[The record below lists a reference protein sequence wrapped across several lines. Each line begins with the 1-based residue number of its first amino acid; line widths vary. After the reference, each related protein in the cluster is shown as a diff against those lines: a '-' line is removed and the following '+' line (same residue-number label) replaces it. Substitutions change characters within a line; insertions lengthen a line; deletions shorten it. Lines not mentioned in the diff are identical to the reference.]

1 MASPEGDPALTDIL
15 THMTSVRPG
24 VDLTVLDMSWWRDP
38 PPPSSKVDFWVTIA
52 NQGDA
57 DAPDYFG
64 VEIYI
69 KQGENATPPE
79 GPWDH
84 DQGYCLNGCYTLRPN
99 YVHLVAYLNQ
109 GDTTTVHYSGSDLTF
124 TDRTT
129 YTVCAQVDMAFDAP
143 EFDLWWG
150 RYPEMDETN
159 NIWCETV
166 VANGMW
172 QAYLPIINKGY

>member
-1 MASPEGDPALTDIL
+1 
-15 THMTSVRPG
+15 
-24 VDLTVLDMSWWRDP
+24 
-38 PPPSSKVDFWVTIA
+38 
-52 NQGDA
+52 
-57 DAPDYFG
+57 
-64 VEIYI
+64 
-69 KQGENATPPE
+69 
-79 GPWDH
+79 
-84 DQGYCLNGCYTLRPN
+84 
-99 YVHLVAYLNQ
+99 
-109 GDTTTVHYSGSDLTF
+109 LTF

>member
-1 MASPEGDPALTDIL
+1 
-15 THMTSVRPG
+15 
-24 VDLTVLDMSWWRDP
+24 
-38 PPPSSKVDFWVTIA
+38 VDFWVTIA
-52 NQGDA
+52 NQGTA

-69 KQGENATPPE
+69 KEGENAAPPE

-84 DQGYCLNGCYTLRPN
+84 DQGYCLNNCYTLRPN

-109 GDTTTVHYSGSDLTF
+109 GDATTVHYFGNDLTF

-129 YTVCAQVDMAFDAP
+129 YTLCAQVDMAFDAP
-143 EFDLWWG
+143 EFDFWWG

-159 NIWCETV
+159 NILCKTV

-172 QAYLPIINKGY
+172 QTYLPMINKQY